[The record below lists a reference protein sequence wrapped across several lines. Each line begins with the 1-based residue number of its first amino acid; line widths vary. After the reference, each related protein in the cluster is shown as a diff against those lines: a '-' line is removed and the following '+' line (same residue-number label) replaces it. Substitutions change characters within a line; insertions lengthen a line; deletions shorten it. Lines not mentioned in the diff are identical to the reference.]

1 MEGITLYSALSSLVV
16 GVNGSASARTA
27 TLWAAAEAKRRG
39 SRLHIVHAAD
49 TAGRTHYLS
58 HTDVARAYRAGREL
72 I

>member
-49 TAGRTHYLS
+49 TAGGTRCPTATS
-58 HTDVARAYRAGREL
+58 HAPTGPAAS
-72 I
+72 